1 MRMMFGSEHVVE
13 VESIFGLDNNG
24 TYYVEFVCTNGD
36 PIGFYYE
43 GLSIEEA
50 KKRVEAL
57 CKQALEKGFADF
69 SNEPWEL
76 NA

>member
-36 PIGFYYE
+36 PIGF
-43 GLSIEEA
+43 
-50 KKRVEAL
+50 
-57 CKQALEKGFADF
+57 
-69 SNEPWEL
+69 
-76 NA
+76 